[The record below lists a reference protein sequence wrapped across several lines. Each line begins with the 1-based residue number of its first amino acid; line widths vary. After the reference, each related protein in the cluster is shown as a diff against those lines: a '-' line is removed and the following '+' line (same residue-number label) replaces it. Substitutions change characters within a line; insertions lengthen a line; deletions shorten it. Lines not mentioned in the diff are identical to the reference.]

1 MSVSFVRRNKR
12 ERESE
17 REKQFSSFMLLKGGK
32 KSDSLIILDKFE
44 TIKKKIPVLMSSE
57 VDDLEVWLNFW
68 SVINHLLICD

>member
-1 MSVSFVRRNKR
+1 
-12 ERESE
+12 
-17 REKQFSSFMLLKGGK
+17 MLLKAGK

-57 VDDLEVWLNFW
+57 VDDLDVWLNFW